1 MSARWLLQ
9 RVGVLLFTLLVT
21 GLLAATMVRLAP
33 GFGIDE
39 QALDPRW
46 NQQKLAMRG
55 GAQGG
60 HQSILLFYWH
70 YLTGMF
76 RGDLGESTALSAPV
90 SQLLAERLPVTAGLA
105 GKGLLLGWLLAAGLA
120 LITTRWRSSLV
131 GLPAAWFCGLFL
143 CTPAALVALGCA
155 ILGGPAPLAMA
166 ASLFPKIFEYARN
179 LLGELARS
187 PHVLGARA
195 RGLSER
201 RVLFVHVL
209 PPAIPQLLA
218 LGGVSISLA
227 FGAAVPIEA
236 LCDLPGIGQLAWK
249 AALGRDLPVL
259 VSLTMLVALATLVAN
274 AVAEIAGRAWEAKT
288 L

>member
-1 MSARWLLQ
+1 MSARWLFR
-9 RVGVLLFTLLVT
+9 RVAVLLFTLVVT
-21 GLLAATMVRLAP
+21 GLLAATLVRLAP
-33 GFGIDE
+33 GFGFDE

-46 NQQKLAMRG
+46 NQRKSASRDGQ
-55 GAQGG
+55 QGG
-60 HQSILLFYWH
+60 HQSILPFYWH
-70 YLTGMF
+70 FLSGMI
-76 RGDLGESTALSAPV
+76 RGDLGESVALSAPV

-105 GKGLLLGWLLAAGLA
+105 GQGLLLGWLLGAGMA
-120 LITTRWRSSLV
+120 LITTRWQSPLA
-131 GLPAAWFCGLFL
+131 GLPAAWICGLFL

-195 RGLSER
+195 RGLSEG
-201 RVLFVHVL
+201 RVLFVHVVPL
-209 PPAIPQLLA
+209 AIPQLLA
-218 LGGVSISLA
+218 LGGISVSLA

-259 VSLTMLVALATLVAN
+259 VSLTMLVALATLAAN
-274 AVAEIAGRAWEAKT
+274 AVAEIGARAWEAKA

>member
-1 MSARWLLQ
+1 MSARWLLR
-9 RVGVLLFTLLVT
+9 RVAVLLFTLVVT
-21 GLLAATMVRLAP
+21 GLLAATLVRLSP
-33 GFGIDE
+33 GFGFDE

-46 NQQKLAMRG
+46 NQQKSAMRDG
-55 GAQGG
+55 IQGG
-60 HQSILLFYWH
+60 HQSILPFYWH
-70 YLTGMF
+70 YLAGML
-76 RGDLGESTALSAPV
+76 RGNLGESTVLSAPV

-105 GKGLLLGWLLAAGLA
+105 GQGLLLGWLVAAGLA
-120 LITTRWRSSLV
+120 LITTRWQSPFL
-131 GLPAAWFCGLFL
+131 GLPATWVCGLFL

-166 ASLFPKIFEYARN
+166 ASIFPKVFEYVRN
-179 LLGELARS
+179 LLRELGRS

-195 RGLSER
+195 RGLSEG
-201 RVLFVHVL
+201 RVLFVHVIPL
-209 PPAIPQLLA
+209 AVPQLLA
-218 LGGVSISLA
+218 LAGISVSLA

-274 AVAEIAGRAWEAKT
+274 AVAEIGARAWEAKT